1 MAKINDKTWREQT
14 IEDVGQGNV
23 LTIYFDDTNPNYVL
37 LANPC
42 ESPLFV
48 STSPRVANDNAD
60 MVIPPNGRQLFSQAH
75 GVKELYIRCYDA
87 ILHKVPVKSWEGEFD
102 PVTIN
107 QTQQTVPQSDQQ
119 TLGYVTV
126 NNFPATQQVA
136 GSVGINN
143 FPATQQVGGTV
154 EINNFPT
161 TQQVAGTVEINN
173 FPTTQQVAGT
183 VEINNFPTTQQIE
196 MTKDSD
202 TYNSMKVTAAG
213 DTIVKNVPGK
223 LIGIKSDGVT
233 VAILKDDVNELWKTT
248 GETHF
253 SKAIQ
258 CVTNITV
265 NLSAAGECYVLYQ

>member
-1 MAKINDKTWREQT
+1 
-14 IEDVGQGNV
+14 
-23 LTIYFDDTNPNYVL
+23 
-37 LANPC
+37 
-42 ESPLFV
+42 
-48 STSPRVANDNAD
+48 
-60 MVIPPNGRQLFSQAH
+60 
-75 GVKELYIRCYDA
+75 VKELYIRCYDA

-126 NNFPATQQVA
+126 NNFPATQQVE

-143 FPATQQVGGTV
+143 FPA
-154 EINNFPT
+154 